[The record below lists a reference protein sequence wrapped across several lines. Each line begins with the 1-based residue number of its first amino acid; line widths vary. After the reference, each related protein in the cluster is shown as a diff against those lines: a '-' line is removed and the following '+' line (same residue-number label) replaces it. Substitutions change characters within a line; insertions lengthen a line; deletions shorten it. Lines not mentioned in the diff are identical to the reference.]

1 MNRWKN
7 VSKKKKTAKRSLA
20 VPTAVLIKRNTFAT
34 HVCWP
39 YIFWW
44 HVGRSIK
51 VQALKLVPS
60 KHNHISDQQI
70 IYHKDP
76 SWRTATDCR
85 SHFAFIVFLIG
96 NVSWCK
102 GFWRWSLFTKEV
114 LGTESLC
121 YISLQGGWVVERW
134 YFKVI
139 IPGKVFKD
147 FLMCLEHLVLEATS
161 FAFHGFHSWFLIL
174 CRVFVF

>member
-1 MNRWKN
+1 MKECEQQQ
-7 VSKKKKTAKRSLA
+7 KTSA
-20 VPTAVLIKRNTFAT
+20 VPVVVLTKRNAFVTQ
-34 HVCWP
+34 VSWP

-51 VQALKLVPS
+51 EQTLKRVPS
-60 KHNHISDQQI
+60 KHNLISYQQI
-70 IYHKDP
+70 IYHRDP
-76 SWRTATDCR
+76 GWRTARDCR

-96 NVSWCK
+96 NVSWGK

-114 LGTESLC
+114 LGTESSC

-134 YFKVI
+134 WFKVI

-161 FAFHGFHSWFLIL
+161 FAFHGFPSWFLIL
-174 CRVFVF
+174 CRIFVF

>member
-1 MNRWKN
+1 MKECEQQQ
-7 VSKKKKTAKRSLA
+7 KTSA
-20 VPTAVLIKRNTFAT
+20 VPVVVLTKRNAFVTQ
-34 HVCWP
+34 VSWP

-51 VQALKLVPS
+51 EQTLKRVPS
-60 KHNHISDQQI
+60 KHNLISYQQI
-70 IYHKDP
+70 IYHRDP
-76 SWRTATDCR
+76 GWRTARDCR

-96 NVSWCK
+96 NVSWGK

-121 YISLQGGWVVERW
+121 YTSLQGGWVVERW
-134 YFKVI
+134 WFKVI

-161 FAFHGFHSWFLIL
+161 FAFHGFPSWFLIL
-174 CRVFVF
+174 CRIFVF